1 MRSMS
6 LQLRF
11 TRIGLRSALHHVAR
25 LERGVQQC
33 LLELLGAPLEA
44 RDRPAD
50 VIVADAVRQAVPV
63 GNDLMKKTQVGY

>member
-11 TRIGLRSALHHVAR
+11 TRIGLRSALHHFTR
-25 LERGVQQC
+25 LERGIQQR
-33 LLELLGAPLEA
+33 LLELLRAPLET

-50 VIVADAVRQAVPV
+50 VIVTDAVR
-63 GNDLMKKTQVGY
+63 